1 MRIKSVNTTVGIS
14 YGTSLVMVEREE
26 LAFPLPSLIA
36 DCGGI
41 LGLFVGI
48 KYLNDYSIFKDIHR
62 FQFLDGLGVLGF
74 GNKEDFC
81 GMYTRN
87 SAPDSF
93 LELYIYTKYII
104 TITID

>member
-48 KYLNDYSIFKDIHR
+48 KYLNDY
-62 FQFLDGLGVLGF
+62 
-74 GNKEDFC
+74 
-81 GMYTRN
+81 
-87 SAPDSF
+87 
-93 LELYIYTKYII
+93 
-104 TITID
+104 